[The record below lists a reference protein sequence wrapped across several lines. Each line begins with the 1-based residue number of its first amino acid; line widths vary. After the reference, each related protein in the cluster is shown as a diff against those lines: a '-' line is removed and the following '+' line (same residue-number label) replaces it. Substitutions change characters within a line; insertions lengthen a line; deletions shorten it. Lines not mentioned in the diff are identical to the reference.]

1 MSLIL
6 PARIAIVVGGILLLS
21 GSTAAHAVTITNRDD
36 LDHKVTV
43 VEGDT
48 RTEHVLKPQQVLAG
62 VCLKGCTV
70 HLDDDEEEEYQLEAE
85 DVVSIEEGALYY
97 DTPDNPSVP
106 APAPAAGGSSR
117 PPTKG

>member
-1 MSLIL
+1 LSLIL
-6 PARIAIVVGGILLLS
+6 PARFAIVVGSILLLS

-70 HLDDDEEEEYQLEAE
+70 HLNDDEEEEYQLEAE

-97 DTPDNPSVP
+97 DTPDNPGVP
-106 APAPAAGGSSR
+106 SPAPAAGGPR